1 MLRNVLSFSQPPL
14 WFLYLQFTT
23 LQYIFVY
30 MYILLKWLESYPWIL
45 HPNFFFIWPCILSDT
60 LLSSFKMH
68 NYWGWTQFWA
78 LGSHCYVLKQYKFC
92 LISFLYTHSVYISPV
107 CHIIKLW
114 VPVEDAIYNNPWSFS
129 NSVLQAQIQLFYRPW
144 SNELNFC
151 ISKHSTINK
160 FDFWIWSKLIHIFK
174 IT

>member
-1 MLRNVLSFSQPPL
+1 M
-14 WFLYLQFTT
+14 
-23 LQYIFVY
+23 
-30 MYILLKWLESYPWIL
+30 
-45 HPNFFFIWPCILSDT
+45 IWPCILSHT
-60 LLSSFKMH
+60 LLFSFKIH

-78 LGSHCYVLKQYKFC
+78 LSSHCYVLKQYKFC

-114 VPVEDAIYNNPWSFS
+114 VPVEDTIYNNPWSFS
-129 NSVLQAQIQLFYRPW
+129 NSLLQAQIQLSYRPW

-160 FDFWIWSKLIHIFK
+160 FNFCVEISSYIYSKLHKHLHFWK
-174 IT
+174 FMHEFMKLFLMKLGLRY